1 MQEILLFLISSLAL
15 TLMPG
20 PDILFVINQS
30 VVNKKHGII
39 TSLGL
44 CSGLVFHTM
53 FLVFG
58 VSTIIQL
65 NNDFIIYLKYFGAI
79 YVLYL
84 GFTELKSNIKS
95 NENIDSKIYL
105 RGLIASFG
113 FKQKGIEYD
122 REKRKKGSSNFKLA
136 DLFGLAFDGILN
148 HSMLPLRLASIVGIL
163 ISLITIF
170 GSLGYLIIKVYY
182 PNTWPPGFATTT
194 ILILISIS
202 LNGLF
207 LGIIGEYIG
216 RIYNILKKRPNV
228 IIDKKLNI

>member
-65 NNDFIIYLKYFGAI
+65 NNDIIIYLKYFGAI

-105 RGLIASFG
+105 RGLYMNLINPKVLLFFLAYFP
-113 FKQKGIEYD
+113 
-122 REKRKKGSSNFKLA
+122 NFLFS
-136 DLFGLAFDGILN
+136 DLID
-148 HSMLPLRLASIVGIL
+148 
-163 ISLITIF
+163 ISVQF
-170 GSLGYLIIKVYY
+170 
-182 PNTWPPGFATTT
+182 
-194 ILILISIS
+194 LILGCIFIVQALLVFISIS
-202 LNGLF
+202 LLSSRLIRYVINIKNRSF
-207 LGIIGEYIG
+207 KYFKFF
-216 RIYNILKKRPNV
+216 IYVVICIL
-228 IIDKKLNI
+228 ILL

>member
-53 FLVFG
+53 FLIFG

-79 YVLYL
+79 YVLYI

-105 RGLIASFG
+105 RGL
-113 FKQKGIEYD
+113 YM
-122 REKRKKGSSNFKLA
+122 N
-136 DLFGLAFDGILN
+136 
-148 HSMLPLRLASIVGIL
+148 
-163 ISLITIF
+163 
-170 GSLGYLIIKVYY
+170 LIIPKVLLFFLAYF
-182 PNTWPPGFATTT
+182 PNFLFSDL
-194 ILILISIS
+194 IDISVQFLILGCIFIIQALLVFISIS
-202 LNGLF
+202 LLSNRLIRYVINIKNRSF
-207 LGIIGEYIG
+207 KYFKFF
-216 RIYNILKKRPNV
+216 IYV
-228 IIDKKLNI
+228 IICLLILL

>member
-65 NNDFIIYLKYFGAI
+65 NNDIIIYLKYFGAI

-105 RGLIASFG
+105 RGLYMNLINPKVLLFFLAYFP
-113 FKQKGIEYD
+113 
-122 REKRKKGSSNFKLA
+122 NFLFS
-136 DLFGLAFDGILN
+136 DLIDIPVQF
-148 HSMLPLRLASIVGIL
+148 
-163 ISLITIF
+163 
-170 GSLGYLIIKVYY
+170 
-182 PNTWPPGFATTT
+182 
-194 ILILISIS
+194 LILGCIFIVQALLVFISIS
-202 LNGLF
+202 LLSNRLIRYVINIKNRSF
-207 LGIIGEYIG
+207 KYFKFF
-216 RIYNILKKRPNV
+216 IYV
-228 IIDKKLNI
+228 IICLLILL

>member
-95 NENIDSKIYL
+95 NENINSKIYL
-105 RGLIASFG
+105 RGLYMNLINPKVLLFFLAYFP
-113 FKQKGIEYD
+113 
-122 REKRKKGSSNFKLA
+122 NFLFS
-136 DLFGLAFDGILN
+136 DLID
-148 HSMLPLRLASIVGIL
+148 
-163 ISLITIF
+163 ISVQF
-170 GSLGYLIIKVYY
+170 
-182 PNTWPPGFATTT
+182 
-194 ILILISIS
+194 LILGFIFITQALLVFISIS
-202 LNGLF
+202 LLSNRLIRYVINIKNRSF
-207 LGIIGEYIG
+207 KYFKFF
-216 RIYNILKKRPNV
+216 IYVVICIL
-228 IIDKKLNI
+228 ILL

>member
-84 GFTELKSNIKS
+84 GFTELKSNIES

-105 RGLIASFG
+105 RGLYMNLINPKVLLFFLAYFP
-113 FKQKGIEYD
+113 
-122 REKRKKGSSNFKLA
+122 NFLFS
-136 DLFGLAFDGILN
+136 DLID
-148 HSMLPLRLASIVGIL
+148 
-163 ISLITIF
+163 ISVQF
-170 GSLGYLIIKVYY
+170 
-182 PNTWPPGFATTT
+182 
-194 ILILISIS
+194 LILGFIFITQALLVFISIS
-202 LNGLF
+202 LLSNRLIRYVINIKNRSF
-207 LGIIGEYIG
+207 KYFKFF
-216 RIYNILKKRPNV
+216 IYV
-228 IIDKKLNI
+228 IICLLILL